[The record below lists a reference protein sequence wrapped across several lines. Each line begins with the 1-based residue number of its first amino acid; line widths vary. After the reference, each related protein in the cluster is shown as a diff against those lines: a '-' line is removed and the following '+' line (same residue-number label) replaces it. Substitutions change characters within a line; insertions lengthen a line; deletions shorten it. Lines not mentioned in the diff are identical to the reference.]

1 MRICDIADT
10 GRTLVLSGLPL
21 AVACRRCAHRVL
33 FKAEHL
39 EAHTNDR
46 RPLSH
51 LPLLCRCGSRQ
62 VDCHLLETPDEARS
76 FLEGVS
82 VQVDGGDGSG
92 LWRPSF

>member
-21 AVACRRCAHRVL
+21 AVSCRRC
-33 FKAEHL
+33 
-39 EAHTNDR
+39 DR
-46 RPLSH
+46 LLLSR

-76 FLEGVS
+76 FLEGGAL
-82 VQVDGGDGSG
+82 QVDGGDGSG